1 MESNNVNLKSPSFK
15 EFEKNR
21 EKWELIDHYSNPG
34 PIQYFGPMKN
44 YIPFTVSLEEN
55 YDFKVIE
62 DINKKLTILRGMSKF
77 GADTLKLQLIHRNIT
92 NLLDNLTL
100 IENEID

>member
-1 MESNNVNLKSPSFK
+1 
-15 EFEKNR
+15 
-21 EKWELIDHYSNPG
+21 
-34 PIQYFGPMKN
+34 
-44 YIPFTVSLEEN
+44 
-55 YDFKVIE
+55 
-62 DINKKLTILRGMSKF
+62 LRGMSKF